1 VLDAHQVRPS
11 PAFERYSEREV
22 HMPMIAA
29 APDLVDPERRPNRP
43 PFEIGVATPGLLPPL
58 KC

>member
-1 VLDAHQVRPS
+1 VRPS
-11 PAFERYSEREV
+11 PAFERISEREV

-43 PFEIGVATPGLLPPL
+43 PFDIGVAVADLLQP
-58 KC
+58 CGC